1 MLRLSAAV
9 LLVLAIFIPTP
20 RRMDTGI
27 SSIVAGPRSAL
38 TLSLPYRLVA
48 PQANWDL
55 EMSAVNRVNQAR
67 VAVGLVALIPHA
79 TIRSAARA
87 HGIEMFTFGYLSHR
101 SLDGRSPDERVK
113 RLGVRVTLVG
123 ENLAYAQDVR
133 ESHHALMSSA
143 SHRANILSTRYR
155 RFGVGVIDGGSF
167 GVIVVQDFSD

>member
-1 MLRLSAAV
+1 
-9 LLVLAIFIPTP
+9 
-20 RRMDTGI
+20 MDSDI
-27 SSIVAGPRSAL
+27 SPIIAGTMNPV
-38 TLSLPYRLVA
+38 TLSLPYRITA
-48 PQANWDL
+48 PQASWDL
-55 EMSAVNRVNQAR
+55 ERTSLNLVNQERA
-67 VAVGLVALIPHA
+67 AAGLVPLMPHA

-101 SLDGRSPDERVK
+101 SLDGRSPHERVK